1 MPRPRPGRILAI
13 VLAVLIAFPAYS
25 FGQVWKPRSQ
35 QKAAKAKAKASPAK
49 NTRKAPAKT
58 STVKRSKK
66 VTPKKKKK
74 SKSKKAVAKKK
85 KRRAP
90 RDEDDFSITEE
101 NYPDE
106 D

>member
-13 VLAVLIAFPAYS
+13 VLAVLIALPAYA

-35 QKAAKAKAKASPAK
+35 QKAAKAKASPTK

-58 STVKRSKK
+58 TSVKRSKK
-66 VTPKKKKK
+66 ITPSKK
-74 SKSKKAVAKKK
+74 KSKKAVAKKK
-85 KRRAP
+85 RRV

>member
-1 MPRPRPGRILAI
+1 MPRPRPGRVLAI
-13 VLAVLIAFPAYS
+13 VLAVLIALPAYA

-35 QKAAKAKAKASPAK
+35 QKAAKAKASPTK

-58 STVKRSKK
+58 TSVKRSKK
-66 VTPKKKKK
+66 VAPGQ
-74 SKSKKAVAKKK
+74 KKAKAKKAIAKKK
-85 KRRAP
+85 KRRV
-90 RDEDDFSITEE
+90 RGEDDFSITEE

>member
-1 MPRPRPGRILAI
+1 MLRPWPGRVLAI
-13 VLAVLIAFPAYS
+13 VLAVLIAFPAYA
-25 FGQVWKPRSQ
+25 FGQVWKPKSQ
-35 QKAAKAKAKASPAK
+35 QKADKAKAKAKASPAK

-58 STVKRSKK
+58 SVKRSKK
-66 VTPKKKKK
+66 ATPAKKKA
-74 SKSKKAVAKKK
+74 KASAKK

-90 RDEDDFSITEE
+90 RDDDDFSITEE

>member
-35 QKAAKAKAKASPAK
+35 QKAAKAKASPTK

-58 STVKRSKK
+58 STMKRSKK
-66 VTPKKKKK
+66 ITPSKKK
-74 SKSKKAVAKKK
+74 SKKPIAKKK

-90 RDEDDFSITEE
+90 RDDDDFSITEE

>member
-1 MPRPRPGRILAI
+1 MPRPRPGRVLAI
-13 VLAVLIAFPAYS
+13 VLAVLIALPAYAS
-25 FGQVWKPRSQ
+25 GQVWKPRSQ
-35 QKAAKAKAKASPAK
+35 QKAAKAKASPTK

-58 STVKRSKK
+58 TSVKRSKN
-66 VTPKKKKK
+66 VTPKK
-74 SKSKKAVAKKK
+74 KKAVAKKK
-85 KRRAP
+85 KRRV

>member
-1 MPRPRPGRILAI
+1 MPRLRPGRVLAI
-13 VLAVLIAFPAYS
+13 VLAVLIALPAYA

-35 QKAAKAKAKASPAK
+35 QKAAKAKASPTK

-58 STVKRSKK
+58 TSVKRSKK
-66 VTPKKKKK
+66 ITPKKKKV
-74 SKSKKAVAKKK
+74 VAKKK

-90 RDEDDFSITEE
+90 RDDDDFSITEE

>member
-35 QKAAKAKAKASPAK
+35 QKAAKAKASPTK

-58 STVKRSKK
+58 TSVKRSKK
-66 VTPKKKKK
+66 KVTTAKKKKK
-74 SKSKKAVAKKK
+74 SSKSVAKKK
-85 KRRAP
+85 QRRAP
-90 RDEDDFSITEE
+90 RDDDDFSITEE

>member
-13 VLAVLIAFPAYS
+13 VLAVLIAFPAYA

-35 QKAAKAKAKASPAK
+35 QKAAKAKASPTK

-58 STVKRSKK
+58 SSVKRSKK
-66 VTPKKKKK
+66 ITPAKKK

-85 KRRAP
+85 KRAL
-90 RDEDDFSITEE
+90 RDDDDFSITEE

>member
-13 VLAVLIAFPAYS
+13 VLAVLIALPAYA

-35 QKAAKAKAKASPAK
+35 QKAAKAKASPTK

-66 VTPKKKKK
+66 AAPAKKTSK
-74 SKSKKAVAKKK
+74 SKKKAVAKKK
-85 KRRAP
+85 KRREL
-90 RDEDDFSITEE
+90 RDDDDFSITEE

>member
-1 MPRPRPGRILAI
+1 MPRPRPGRVLAI
-13 VLAVLIAFPAYS
+13 VLAVLIAFPAYAI
-25 FGQVWKPRSQ
+25 GQVWKPRSQ
-35 QKAAKAKAKASPAK
+35 QKAAKAKASPTK

-58 STVKRSKK
+58 TSVKRSKK
-66 VTPKKKKK
+66 VTPKK
-74 SKSKKAVAKKK
+74 KKAVAKKK

-90 RDEDDFSITEE
+90 RDDDDFSITEE

>member
-1 MPRPRPGRILAI
+1 MLRPRPGRILAI
-13 VLAVLIAFPAYS
+13 VLALLIAWPAYS

-58 STVKRSKK
+58 SSVKRSKK
-66 VTPKKKKK
+66 ATPAKKKGK
-74 SKSKKAVAKKK
+74 KKAIAK
-85 KRRAP
+85 KRRA
-90 RDEDDFSITEE
+90 RDDDDFSITEE

>member
-1 MPRPRPGRILAI
+1 MPRPRPGRVLAI
-13 VLAVLIAFPAYS
+13 VLAVLIALPSYA

-35 QKAAKAKAKASPAK
+35 QKAAKAKASPTK

-58 STVKRSKK
+58 TSVKRSKK
-66 VTPKKKKK
+66 VTPKKKK
-74 SKSKKAVAKKK
+74 AVAKKK
-85 KRRAP
+85 KRRV